1 MRVLSATTM
10 LTNYKPGCPLE
21 VTKSPVCA
29 QPLRHL
35 WLGDRRFI
43 SEIVLTQSRGGK
55 DRPTGA
61 LLRLQMY
68 H

>member
-10 LTNYKPGCPLE
+10 LTNSKPGCPLE
-21 VTKSPVCA
+21 VTNSPFVLNR
-29 QPLRHL
+29 QRNV
-35 WLGDRRFI
+35 WLGDRRFV
-43 SEIVLTQSRGGK
+43 SEVLQTQSRGGK